1 VFFSAGDPV
10 LESGELVGE
19 GEVLVEEGGDLG
31 VHGLELSLQVF
42 DGTFGCQTL
51 FVQLLFESV

>member
-1 VFFSAGDPV
+1 M
-10 LESGELVGE
+10 GE

-51 FVQLLFESV
+51 FVQLLFEGV